1 MEKVNIILA
10 DSSEL
15 IRIGLRTILAQESA
29 IQIAGEASSNEEL
42 MEQIDNF
49 SPEVVVID
57 YTSEDFAIDV
67 IPKVLNKHKEVRFV
81 AITKA
86 QSGQTI
92 VDALRSGVMSHIK
105 KDCSAKEIVESVV
118 ETSKGNKFFCGQI
131 LDRIR
136 EEKIN
141 VDDIE
146 FDELSCEPITLS
158 ERELEVIALIAEGYT
173 NTQVADKLFL
183 SAHTVTTHRK
193 NIMKKLGVNN
203 TAGIVM
209 YAVKTQLVSPN
220 RFLFAGQQT
229 S

>member
-1 MEKVNIILA
+1 MKAVNIVLA

-15 IRIGLRTILAQESA
+15 IRIGLRTILAQNNR
-29 IQIAGEASSNEEL
+29 IQIAGEATTQDEL
-42 MEQIDNF
+42 LEQVASF

-57 YTSEDFAIDV
+57 YTSADFTIDV
-67 IPKVLNKHKEVRFV
+67 IPKVLQKHKNVRFV

-92 VDALRSGVMSHIK
+92 VDALRSGVMSHVK
-105 KDCSAKEIVESVV
+105 KDCSATEIIESVV
-118 ETSKGNKFFCGQI
+118 ETAKGNKFFCGQI
-131 LDRIR
+131 LERIR

-141 VDDIE
+141 VEDIE
-146 FDELSCEPITLS
+146 FDEMSCEPITLS

-173 NTQVADKLFL
+173 NSQVAEKLFL
-183 SAHTVTTHRK
+183 SSHTVTTHRK

-220 RFLFAGQQT
+220 RFLFASQA
-229 S
+229 